1 MTQPKPKN
9 NRLLTAH
16 AAQKA
21 QAAHFAAQV
30 IVIDPNWCI
39 RRADRYNWEIQ
50 HQGRFY
56 GYYGRLLNAL
66 QALPLKMLDAEVL
79 TSLATITDR
88 QEAISRQIA
97 TALKFKLA

>member
-1 MTQPKPKN
+1 MPVSTKT
-9 NRLLTAH
+9 RLTKAH

-21 QAAHFAAQV
+21 QAAQFAAQV
-30 IVIDPNWCI
+30 IVIDPNWRI
-39 RRADRYNWEIQ
+39 RRMDRWNWEIQ
-50 HQGRFY
+50 YKGRFY

-66 QALPLKMLDAEVL
+66 QALPAKMLDAEVL

-88 QEAISRQIA
+88 QQAINSQIA